1 MNGSGTTV
9 LLVLSWQVEILFMF
23 GEEFIMV
30 EKLTW
35 LCYKILSTATDIDNC
50 CKQSLSH
57 MLDNASEELFC
68 FSMITLRHIVRA

>member
-1 MNGSGTTV
+1 M
-9 LLVLSWQVEILFMF
+9 LVLSWQVEVLF
-23 GEEFIMV
+23 GAEFIMA

-57 MLDNASEELFC
+57 MPDNASEEIFC
-68 FSMITLRHIVRA
+68 FSMITLRHIVRT